1 MFDDEKIKLIK
12 TMPEGDKIIVI
23 WVQLLCLAG
32 KTNDGGLVYMG
43 QNMVYT
49 DEMLSTIFDE
59 QVNIV
64 RVALQT
70 LEQFGMIEVSQ
81 EGLIGI
87 TNWEKHQSTD
97 KMARMKEQA
106 RIRQQKYYY
115 RNKLRELGVNVDEEG
130 FTDDVDELKT
140 MYEQIEEP
148 NVRLT
153 LANETEV
160 RSKKL
165 EDRGKKK
172 EVRSKQQEVIN
183 KNEEKE
189 NNNSS
194 DLPLSKNVF
203 KAWEELWMFP
213 NHVQQQILIE
223 LTNLYSDELVVAAIK
238 IAGSKDV
245 IKGRAINFIE
255 AVLKE
260 WEDNNVKDIEQA
272 RAYQRNRNNQKRNRE
287 FNQNNNNATV
297 KGPMPDWAMESNDD
311 VEDEEITEESQQAYA
326 ERLERLRKMREGAKS

>member
-64 RVALQT
+64 RIALQT
-70 LEQFGMIEVSQ
+70 LDQFGLIELSV

-97 KMARMKEQA
+97 KMARMKEQS

-115 RNKLRELGVNVDEEG
+115 RNKLRELGINVDDEG
-130 FTDDVDELKT
+130 FTDDLDEMKT
-140 MYEQIEEP
+140 MYEGSEP

-153 LANETEV
+153 LANDTEV

-165 EDRGKKK
+165 EVRSKKLEVNKEHTSAKLTEDFDKLWNLYPNKQGKKK
-172 EVRSKQQEVIN
+172 AK
-183 KNEEKE
+183 
-189 NNNSS
+189 SS
-194 DLPLSKNVF
+194 Y
-203 KAWEELWMFP
+203 E
-213 NHVQQQILIE
+213 
-223 LTNLYSDELVVAAIK
+223 
-238 IAGSKDV
+238 
-245 IKGRAINFIE
+245 RAIQSGTTNKEIQDGIE
-255 AVLKE
+255 SYKNHLKQNDWLKPAHGATWFNNE
-260 WEDNNVKDIEQA
+260 RWEDEYTI
-272 RAYQRNRNNQKRNRE
+272 
-287 FNQNNNNATV
+287 
-297 KGPMPDWAMESNDD
+297 
-311 VEDEEITEESQQAYA
+311 ESQTKPSGNNYI
-326 ERLERLRKMREGAKS
+326 EDWSEFENMLE

>member
-43 QNMVYT
+43 QNMVFT
-49 DEMLSTIFDE
+49 DEMLATIFDE

-70 LEQFGMIEVSQ
+70 LEQFGMIEVSL

-97 KMARMKEQA
+97 KMARMKEQS

-115 RNKLRELGVNVDEEG
+115 RSKLRELGVNVDEQG
-130 FTDDVDELKT
+130 FTDDVDKLKD
-140 MYEQIEEP
+140 MYENLEQEP

-165 EDRGKKK
+165 EERSKKK
-172 EVRSKQQEVIN
+172 EVNKDHSPAKAERIPFKEIIDYLNDQTGRRYSHTAN
-183 KNEEKE
+183 KNQ
-189 NNNSS
+189 
-194 DLPLSKNVF
+194 DLIRARWNEGFRVEDF
-203 KAWEELWMFP
+203 K
-213 NHVQQQILIE
+213 Q
-223 LTNLYSDELVVAAIK
+223 
-238 IAGSKDV
+238 V
-245 IKGRAINFIE
+245 IDTK
-255 AVLKE
+255 
-260 WEDNNVKDIEQA
+260 VKDWGNDSKMNQYLRPVTLFSNKFDEYLNQGATAIQTTKPSG
-272 RAYQRNRNNQKRNRE
+272 NNYIDDWSE
-287 FNQNNNNATV
+287 F
-297 KGPMPDWAMESNDD
+297 
-311 VEDEEITEESQQAYA
+311 EDM
-326 ERLERLRKMREGAKS
+326 LE